1 MTIVN
6 VGVSYRTAPAG
17 VLEQL
22 AVPADQHSADAARR
36 FLQDG
41 VPEDRIRRVQIPS
54 PRTPRPAIPQ
64 FLQPRVAPITSG
76 PNTAY
81 PASGTAHPAA
91 FVMRAEPIWLP
102 IQTG

>member
-1 MTIVN
+1 
-6 VGVSYRTAPAG
+6 

-22 AVPADQHSADAARR
+22 AVLADQHSADAARR
-36 FLQDG
+36 FLQDS

-54 PRTPRPAIPQ
+54 PRTPRAAIPQ
-64 FLQPRVAPITSG
+64 FLEPGSPPVTVG
-76 PNTAY
+76 PNTTY
-81 PASGTAHPAA
+81 SASGTAHPAA